1 MFTRQEAER
10 LREQLT
16 PLDFEHA
23 APESELLTRYRR
35 HYGIDSESLGLEFTH
50 HIGVISSNEY
60 TVVCQYFCLPRVES
74 GTAFLLHGYYDHVGL
89 FGHLI
94 QYCLGCG
101 ISVVIFDFPGHGL
114 SSGKPASIGS
124 FQEYCEAFTDCLG
137 AAKSAALPRP
147 WVAVGQSTGSAV
159 VMDSF
164 QHHKLQSIANFEQS
178 ILLCP
183 LLYPVG
189 WSLSRFVFYLTRWFL
204 PGIRRSFAR
213 NSHDED
219 FLAFLRNS
227 DELQSKTLP
236 TAWVAAMV
244 DYQKRFLKADS
255 HASALHIIQGT
266 DDNTVDWKKNLPLI
280 ARKFPASK
288 TYFIEGAR
296 HHMVNES
303 LAYRDK
309 IFAKL
314 GELIGRSDT
323 ADTTD

>member
-1 MFTRQEAER
+1 MFSRQEAER

-23 APESELLTRYRR
+23 APESELLSRYRR
-35 HYGIDSESLGLEFTH
+35 HYGIDSESLGLEVTH
-50 HIGVISSNEY
+50 HIGIIPSKEY
-60 TVVCQYFCLPRVES
+60 AVVCQYFRLPQAES

-94 QYCLGCG
+94 QYCLGRG
-101 ISVVIFDFPGHGL
+101 ISVVIYDLPGHGL

-124 FQEYCEAFTDCLG
+124 FQEYCEAFIDCLD

-147 WVAVGQSTGSAV
+147 WFAVGQSTGCAV
-159 VMDSF
+159 IMDSI
-164 QHHKLQSIANFEQS
+164 QHHELQSVANFKQT

-189 WSLSRFVFYLTRWFL
+189 WSVSRFMFYLTRWFL
-204 PGIRRSFAR
+204 PGIKRNFAR

-219 FLAFLRNS
+219 FLVFLRES
-227 DELQSKTLP
+227 DALQSKTLP
-236 TAWVAAMV
+236 TAWVAAMAE
-244 DYQKRFLKADS
+244 YQKRFLRADNS
-255 HASALHIIQGT
+255 SAALHIIQGT
-266 DDNTVDWKKNLPLI
+266 DDKTVDWKKNLPLI
-280 ARKFPASK
+280 ARKFPASQAH
-288 TYFIEGAR
+288 FIEGAR

-303 LAYRDK
+303 STYRQK

-314 GELIGRSDT
+314 GELLGRIDT
-323 ADTTD
+323 ANVTD